1 VLHVLEVTRAHSA
14 SASNCAAPPEP
25 GLGLR
30 AKSRAASGADSA
42 QSAIMNAWSP
52 PSRSTLTRFRARA
65 SASGCGDFDPATSD
79 VDFLVEFLP
88 DRPDRLDDYLGL
100 KEALAQIVGRDV
112 DLVVADAVRNPYF
125 RASAFGRAQDV
136 YAA

>member
-1 VLHVLEVTRAHSA
+1 MV
-14 SASNCAAPPEP
+14 AAVP
-25 GLGLR
+25 LDTD
-30 AKSRAASGADSA
+30 AISRASERFGVRRLRVFGSV
-42 QSAIMNAWSP
+42 
-52 PSRSTLTRFRARA
+52 LT
-65 SASGCGDFDPATSD
+65 DHFDPATSD

-100 KEALAQIVGRDV
+100 KEALAQIVGRDI

-125 RASAFGRAQDV
+125 RASALSRAQEV